1 MNLTAPQ
8 LSRLKVVVFLA
19 ALIPLGHMLSGILME
34 RLGANPLEYL
44 TRYSGDWA
52 LYFLMMTLAVTP
64 LRKLLQQP
72 WLLRFRRMLGLY
84 TFFYAAL
91 HFLMFF
97 WFDHFFDL
105 QEMWA
110 DVLKRPF
117 IAVGLVA
124 FCALLPLAVT
134 SHNGMIRRMG
144 GKAWQRLHQLIY
156 VIAPLAVL
164 HYYWMKAGKHDLT
177 RPYLFASVVA
187 ALLLYRVVVK
197 WRERAER
204 RPV

>member
-8 LSRLKVVVFLA
+8 LSRLKVVVFLL
-19 ALIPLGHMLSGILME
+19 ALIPFAHMLSGLLME

-105 QEMWA
+105 QEMWT

-117 IAVGLVA
+117 IAVGLIA

-156 VIAPLAVL
+156 VIAPLTVL

-177 RPYLFASVVA
+177 RPYLFASLVA
-187 ALLLYRVVVK
+187 ALLLYRVVIK

-204 RPV
+204 HT

>member
-105 QEMWA
+105 QEMWT

-117 IAVGLVA
+117 IAVGLIA

-177 RPYLFASVVA
+177 RPYLFASLVA

>member
-117 IAVGLVA
+117 IAVGLIA

-144 GKAWQRLHQLIY
+144 GKAWQRLHQLIF

-177 RPYLFASVVA
+177 RPYLFASLVA
-187 ALLLYRVVVK
+187 ALLLYRVIVK

>member
-117 IAVGLVA
+117 IAVGLIA

-177 RPYLFASVVA
+177 RPYLFASLVA

>member
-105 QEMWA
+105 QEMWT

-117 IAVGLVA
+117 IAVGLIA
-124 FCALLPLAVT
+124 FCVLLPLAVT

-177 RPYLFASVVA
+177 RPYLFASLVA

>member
-8 LSRLKVVVFLA
+8 LSRLKVVVFLL

-105 QEMWA
+105 QEMWT

-117 IAVGLVA
+117 IAVGLIA

-177 RPYLFASVVA
+177 RPYLFASLVA
-187 ALLLYRVVVK
+187 ALLLYRVIAK

>member
-117 IAVGLVA
+117 IAVGLMA

-177 RPYLFASVVA
+177 RPYLFASLVA

>member
-84 TFFYAAL
+84 AFFYAAL

-117 IAVGLVA
+117 IAVGLIA

-177 RPYLFASVVA
+177 RPYLFASLVA

>member
-19 ALIPLGHMLSGILME
+19 ALIPLGHMLNGLLME
-34 RLGANPLEYL
+34 KLGANPLEYL

-117 IAVGLVA
+117 IAVGLMA

-177 RPYLFASVVA
+177 RPYLFASLVA

>member
-1 MNLTAPQ
+1 MNLTTPQ
-8 LSRLKVVVFLA
+8 LKRLKIVLFLL
-19 ALIPLGHMLSGILME
+19 ALIPFGHMLSGLLME
-34 RLGANPLEYL
+34 KLGANPLEYL

-52 LYFLMMTLAVTP
+52 LYFLVLTLAVTP

-105 QEMWA
+105 LEMWA

-117 IAVGLVA
+117 IAVGLIA
-124 FCALLPLAVT
+124 FCALVPLAIS
-134 SHNGMIRRMG
+134 SHNGVIRRMG

-164 HYYWMKAGKHDLT
+164 HYYWMKAGKHDLV
-177 RPYLFASVVA
+177 RPYLFAGLVA

-197 WRERAER
+197 WRDRA
-204 RPV
+204 

>member
-1 MNLTAPQ
+1 
-8 LSRLKVVVFLA
+8 
-19 ALIPLGHMLSGILME
+19 
-34 RLGANPLEYL
+34 NPLEYL

-52 LYFLMMTLAVTP
+52 LYFLVLTLAVTP

-105 QEMWA
+105 LEMWA

-117 IAVGLVA
+117 IAVGLIA
-124 FCALLPLAVT
+124 FCALVPLAIS
-134 SHNGMIRRMG
+134 SHNGVIRRMG

-156 VIAPLAVL
+156 V
-164 HYYWMKAGKHDLT
+164 
-177 RPYLFASVVA
+177 
-187 ALLLYRVVVK
+187 
-197 WRERAER
+197 
-204 RPV
+204 

>member
-117 IAVGLVA
+117 IAVGLIA

-177 RPYLFASVVA
+177 RPYLFASLVA
-187 ALLLYRVVVK
+187 ALLLYRVIAK

-204 RPV
+204 RPL

>member
-72 WLLRFRRMLGLY
+72 WLLRFRRM
-84 TFFYAAL
+84 
-91 HFLMFF
+91 
-97 WFDHFFDL
+97 
-105 QEMWA
+105 
-110 DVLKRPF
+110 
-117 IAVGLVA
+117 
-124 FCALLPLAVT
+124 
-134 SHNGMIRRMG
+134 
-144 GKAWQRLHQLIY
+144 
-156 VIAPLAVL
+156 
-164 HYYWMKAGKHDLT
+164 
-177 RPYLFASVVA
+177 
-187 ALLLYRVVVK
+187 
-197 WRERAER
+197 
-204 RPV
+204 